1 MHLVFVVV
9 SIGQS
14 VQQPRCG
21 IREERSGTN
30 QINLVLI
37 IMVKLFIYFF
47 FQLSFLRFSGRLS
60 DHTVT
65 SPSGRRLR
73 FVFLDDTFHIC
84 ACEKADKL
92 VACSVCD
99 C

>member
-37 IMVKLFIYFF
+37 IMVKLFIYLFF
-47 FQLSFLRFSGRLS
+47 LIELSK
-60 DHTVT
+60 VQWQ
-65 SPSGRRLR
+65 
-73 FVFLDDTFHIC
+73 V
-84 ACEKADKL
+84 
-92 VACSVCD
+92 V
-99 C
+99 